1 MLGNLNDQVDHTK
14 LGLSKI
20 DSRLGELVGE
30 MSFCKMWTVIVF
42 EFIIIGVIIS
52 M

>member
-1 MLGNLNDQVDHTK
+1 MIEKLSDKIDHTK
-14 LGLSKI
+14 LGLTKV

-30 MSFCKMWTVIVF
+30 MSFCKLWTVVVLEIILM
-42 EFIIIGVIIS
+42 IIIIA